1 MGIRRRRKKLTS
13 LLSDV
18 DRRIRSTTLRQ
29 VRRQAVV
36 PSDVEEEDSTTT
48 PTPPIGSVISETP
61 PDEWAKIIGGNYY
74 PPNKTGGLGQVE
86 LFINQNLQLSVG
98 DALYV
103 SGTEVEWSGGSFR
116 PNTSASSTT
125 ERTVI
130 QYGTPEWTGRESS
143 RKPNYV
149 DPIPTGSA
157 ASIIYTVANKSA
169 ITSSISFNFRR
180 RVSSYSATTTTGTIA
195 TTANHHFVVGHIL
208 DISDLPAPFRDVD
221 GIIKVASVPAAN
233 LITFTF
239 SKPISAPIST
249 TTPPTAVYVNACVSK
264 FTAIGSSY
272 ISPTTQKVSVW
283 DGLRWVG
290 YSDSLENSIIVGD
303 KVAPA
308 PPTNLSLSSYGYLE
322 KGVTKD
328 ESKSA
333 VLINWSAPTQN
344 STGGALNDLIG
355 YRIWVSTT
363 SENGPWFQKQNFGL
377 ETDQTILGLIP
388 ETIHYFA
395 VIAFDAEGL
404 DSIKLT
410 GEIET
415 SLGALSV
422 EQPST
427 PILSPPR
434 LGTVT
439 VKWDGKD
446 VNGAFTPVSALERVE
461 VHASTSSG
469 YTPSETT
476 LKGEIRVP
484 NGIAIVSD
492 LDYNTDYYI
501 RLVAIDVNKKVTTP
515 SPQVTVRV
523 APLVDAD
530 LIAARLNAPLSA
542 WPFADGAVIP
552 GALASGAINASNIL
566 GPNVVRQEAIAA
578 GQIGTSQLAAN
589 AVTAGQIAA
598 NTITS
603 AQIAALTIEAGNIK
617 ANTITGDKIIAGT
630 ITTEKLQAGEL
641 VGFNIKT
648 ANSGTRVILN
658 GSNISFFNSQNDYS
672 GSIFGVENFIGDTA
686 LSISGPSEA
695 GIEISDIGIDIIA
708 TRTNDGFPEDA
719 ITAKFGI
726 SMTTGGG
733 IFLASDSYVELYSA
747 SNQPTLVS
755 GPGGMSM
762 FGRLNADAGLKSL
775 GAYSNSVGSSARDLF
790 ITSQGNLGTV
800 SSSRAT
806 KDEIQTLSISVN
818 SIFSVEPKS
827 FKYNI
832 DIEEYGRD
840 KAPRTVG
847 FIAED
852 LDELNLKY
860 FVEYDKDGKVSGIAY
875 SKYVVALQA
884 AVRNLND
891 RLLAL
896 ESDVN

>member
-61 PDEWAKIIGGNYY
+61 PDEWAKIIDGNYY

-143 RKPNYV
+143 TKPNYV

-239 SKPISAPIST
+239 SKPISAAIST

-290 YSDSLENSIIVGD
+290 YSDSLENNIIVGD

-328 ESKSA
+328 ESRSA

-377 ETDQTILGLIP
+377 ETEQTILNLVP
-388 ETIHYFA
+388 EVLHYFA

-404 DSIKLT
+404 DSIKLS

-415 SLGALSV
+415 SLAALSV
-422 EQPST
+422 QQPST

-446 VNGAFTPVSALERVE
+446 VNEAFTPISQLERVE
-461 VHASTSSG
+461 VHASKTSG
-469 YTPSETT
+469 FTPDETT
-476 LKGEIRVP
+476 LKGEIRTA

-501 RLVAIDVNKKVTTP
+501 RLIAIDVNKKVTTP
-515 SPQVTVRV
+515 SPQVTARV

-648 ANSGTRVILN
+648 ANSGTRVNLA
-658 GSNISFFNSQNDYS
+658 GSNISFFNSSNAYS
-672 GSIFGVENFIGDTA
+672 GAIFGDANDSYGTDLTV
-686 LSISGPSEA
+686 SGPGEA
-695 GIEISDIGIDIIA
+695 SIEISNGEISLITSRNSSGNQTEWFDAGGTLI
-708 TRTNDGFPEDA
+708 TNE
-719 ITAKFGI
+719 
-726 SMTTGGG
+726 G
-733 IFLASDSYVELYSA
+733 IFLSSASYVELFSE
-747 SNQPTLVS
+747 STQPTLVS

-762 FGRLNADAGLKSL
+762 FGRLNADAGIKSI
-775 GAYSNSVGSSARDLF
+775 GAYSNPVGSSARDLF

-896 ESDVN
+896 ESGVN

>member
-1 MGIRRRRKKLTS
+1 MSIRRRRKKLTS
-13 LLSDV
+13 LLSNL
-18 DRRIRSTTLRQ
+18 DRRISSTTLRQ
-29 VRRQAVV
+29 IKRAVAV
-36 PSDVEEEDSTTT
+36 PSDVQEEQDTTT
-48 PTPPIGSVISETP
+48 PATPPIGTVISETP
-61 PDEWAKIIGGNYY
+61 PDQWAKIIGGNYY

-86 LFINQNLQLSVG
+86 LFINENLQLSVG
-98 DALYV
+98 NTLYV

-116 PNTSASSTT
+116 PNTSATSTN
-125 ERTVI
+125 ERAVL

-143 RKPNYV
+143 TKPNYV

-157 ASIIYTVANKSA
+157 ASIVYTVENKSKITTA
-169 ITSSISFNFRR
+169 ITFNFRR

-208 DISDLPAPFRDVD
+208 DISDLPAPFKDVD

-233 LITFTF
+233 LITFSF
-239 SKPISAPIST
+239 SKPISAAIPT

-283 DGLRWVG
+283 DGVRWVG
-290 YSDSLENSIIVGD
+290 YSDSLEGSIIVGD

-308 PPTNLSLSSYGYLE
+308 PPTNLALSSFGYLK

-328 ESKSA
+328 ESRSA
-333 VLINWSAPTQN
+333 VQINWSAPSQN
-344 STGGALNDLIG
+344 ATGGPLNDLIG

-377 ETDQTILGLIP
+377 ETDQTILDLTP
-388 ETIHYFA
+388 EVLHYFA

-404 DSIKLT
+404 DSIKVT

-422 EQPST
+422 QQPSK

-446 VNGAFTPVSALERVE
+446 VNEAFTPLSQLERVE

-469 YTPSETT
+469 FTPSEAT
-476 LKGEIRVP
+476 LKGIIRTA
-484 NGIAIVSD
+484 NGTAIVSD

-501 RLVAIDVNKKVTTP
+501 RLIAIDVNKRVTTP
-515 SPQVTVRV
+515 SLQEATKVTS
-523 APLVDAD
+523 LVNAD
-530 LIAARLNAPLSA
+530 LIAARLNEELSS
-542 WPFADGAVIP
+542 WPFAPGAVIP
-552 GALASGAINASNIL
+552 GALASGAINADNLFGTGVIKQ
-566 GPNVVRQEAIAA
+566 NAIAA

-617 ANTITGDKIIAGT
+617 GNTITGDKILAGT

-641 VGFNIKT
+641 TGFNIKT

-658 GSNISFFNSQNDYS
+658 GSNISFFNSQNEYS
-672 GSIFGVENFIGDTA
+672 GSMFGVESYIGETA
-686 LSISGPSEA
+686 LSINGPSEPV
-695 GIEISDIGIDIIA
+695 IEITNTGIDIIA
-708 TRTNDGFPEDA
+708 SRANDDTPEDY
-719 ITAKFGI
+719 ISVRYGI
-726 SMTTGGG
+726 QLTTGGG
-733 IFLASDSYVELYSA
+733 IFLASESYVELFSE
-747 SNQPTLVS
+747 SSQPTLVS

-775 GAYSNSVGSSARDLF
+775 GAYDFKVGASSRDLF
-790 ITSQGNLGTV
+790 ITNAGNLGTV
-800 SSSRAT
+800 SSSRDT
-806 KDEIQTLSISVN
+806 KNEIQPLNMSAAA
-818 SIFSVEPKS
+818 IFLIEPKS

-832 DIEEYGRD
+832 DVEEYGQE
-840 KAPRTVG
+840 KAPTTVG

-852 LDELNLKY
+852 LDDLGLKY
-860 FVEYDKDGKVSGIAY
+860 FVDYDKDGKVSGLSY
-875 SKYVVALQA
+875 TKYVVALQVA
-884 AVRNLND
+884 IRNLNG

-896 ESDVN
+896 ESE